1 MTSFSSQT
9 VSLVVA
15 QHLPPAISTSGPPL
29 LLPGTFYQCR
39 HTAATAPSISMFV
52 STPPA
57 DIPSA
62 RTLSPRALSFGSNS
76 HPPPSSGHTVCIF
89 GQVVNFYCPS
99 VPSEEHSH
107 HSRGLPQHSV
117 CIAMSSTPQCPCQLF
132 SQSIQ
137 FYLFV
142 ESAGSVSSFVGF
154 FVVASGILWCLSM
167 RCLKHARDTNFL
179 QNGWMQLQESIA
191 SMGGRKSLRIV
202 SQRELEIDSNNY
214 STELGKG
221 GFATVYKGILADSTL
236 VAIKKPKSISD
247 EFINEVIILS
257 HINHRNVVKLPKTTE
272 AIAYVHL
279 QASQPIFHRD
289 IKSLNILLDNTFTA
303 KVADFG
309 ISKLLPSD
317 ERHLSTILPSG
328 TPGYVDP
335 EFVKS
340 THFTDK
346 SDVFNFGVVLVEI
359 STCLMAVLSTEGS
372 MCGLSDHFLSVI
384 NENHFTE
391 ILDPKVVNEENQEEM
406 ENIERLEKS
415 CLQMKARARS
425 SMREVV
431 EEIAW
436 IRASTRQ
443 LRLYSNVSLVE
454 HRGDPKQARQNYYAP
469 PTTCV
474 NYSKNLAED
483 HYCSSPP
490 ITTISSEG
498 PSTAL
503 IQTEMS
509 DTYAR

>member
-1 MTSFSSQT
+1 MGYKGDGFQNGTGC
-9 VSLVVA
+9 VSK
-15 QHLPPAISTSGPPL
+15 S
-29 LLPGTFYQCR
+29 
-39 HTAATAPSISMFV
+39 SISV
-52 STPPA
+52 K
-57 DIPSA
+57 
-62 RTLSPRALSFGSNS
+62 
-76 HPPPSSGHTVCIF
+76 
-89 GQVVNFYCPS
+89 S
-99 VPSEEHSH
+99 V
-107 HSRGLPQHSV
+107 
-117 CIAMSSTPQCPCQLF
+117 I
-132 SQSIQ
+132 I
-137 FYLFV
+137 
-142 ESAGSVSSFVGF
+142 
-154 FVVASGILWCLSM
+154 ASGILWCLSM

-214 STELGKG
+214 STELGK
-221 GFATVYKGILADSTL
+221 
-236 VAIKKPKSISD
+236 
-247 EFINEVIILS
+247 
-257 HINHRNVVKLPKTTE
+257 E